1 METRDGM
8 IVTQAGEEMFVV
20 IANHAVEGNWPYTDK
35 AVVGTFTELRLA
47 ESAAGS
53 YGNDYGK
60 NGETAYGPVVSCDIY
75 STCLNQHG
83 TCPRVGGWLPL
94 SEDRTPKTSALK
106 PEESPDFVPGPYS
119 RESLQTL
126 PDFAVVKGKVVG
138 SVVSFLFWDTFEVDH
153 PTDEACAK
161 TGLLVLDMEP
171 EIDVEAGQKGVD
183 DFDAAIAFL
192 DRGGTL
198 CKVPDDVGSPYSRL
212 LVVSTPELAGIKGNT
227 V

>member
-1 METRDGM
+1 MV
-8 IVTQAGEEMFVV
+8 VTQAGDEMFVV
-20 IANHAVEGNWPYTDK
+20 IANHATDLGSPTVQ

-60 NGETAYGPVVSCDIY
+60 NGETAYGPVLSCDVY

-83 TCPRVGGWLPL
+83 TCPRVGVWLP
-94 SEDRTPKTSALK
+94 SPKARPVAVDVSSIP
-106 PEESPDFVPGPYS
+106 PEKSPDFVPGPYS

-126 PDFAVVKGKVVG
+126 PDFAVVKGL
-138 SVVSFLFWDTFEVDH
+138 VSREIRSTLFWDTFEVDH

-161 TGLLVLDMEP
+161 TGLVVLDMEP

-192 DRGGTL
+192 AQGGTL

-212 LVVSTPELAGIKGNT
+212 LVVSTPELAGIKGKT
-227 V
+227 I